1 VTNQAESHRGSAEA
15 ATCVSLDEVRV
26 QIDRVDRLI
35 VALIAERGDYVRQ
48 AAGFKRN
55 EAEVQAP
62 QRVQQVIKRV
72 RGRATDT
79 GADPDIV
86 EAVYRAMINGFIGAE
101 LRTHQSLQQANSE
114 QQSGN

>member
-1 VTNQAESHRGSAEA
+1 MNAREANHQGSVDAAECE
-15 ATCVSLDEVRV
+15 SLDEVRIH
-26 QIDRVDRLI
+26 IDQVDRLI
-35 VALIAERGDYVRQ
+35 VALIGERGEYVRQ

-62 QRVQQVIKRV
+62 QRVQQVIDKV
-72 RGRATDT
+72 RGRAADT
-79 GADPDIV
+79 GADRNIV

-114 QQSGN
+114 Q